1 MTWTADRR
9 QRDVSQQCAQR
20 EVMGMSSET
29 VAVIGGGPGGL
40 RAAHGIAEIGG
51 RAVLIEQRDFLGGAP
66 IAENYA
72 GITPHGEP
80 ARPQIQRMI
89 DLVTSHPGVDVR
101 LGTELAAASGEPGAF
116 TLTLRGPEG
125 EQQVGCGA
133 VIIATG
139 FTHFDPGRETQVYG
153 YYEFPDVIALQDLEA
168 MLSAHQVVRPS
179 NGQPPE
185 RVCFI
190 QCVGSRDR
198 LIGNEYCSKVCCG
211 VASKEAIEVRQLL
224 PESKV
229 YIFYID
235 MRMYGYWENE
245 IYWPAQEKHHVQY
258 VKGMI
263 TEVLAK
269 GDRLLVRGEDTTMGR
284 PMELEMDL
292 VVLSVGM
299 EPSPGTR
306 TAAKLL
312 GVRQNKYGF
321 IEAAGGPLDPVLT
334 SREGVFACGAALGPA
349 DLEDTVSSAAGAA
362 MKAFGFLRSRAA
374 VATG

>member
-1 MTWTADRR
+1 
-9 QRDVSQQCAQR
+9 
-20 EVMGMSSET
+20 MSSET

-51 RAVLIEQRDFLGGAP
+51 HAVLIEQRDFLGGAP

-80 ARPQIQRMI
+80 ARPQIERMI
-89 DLVTSHPGVDVR
+89 EAVTSHPAVEVR
-101 LGTELAAASGEPGAF
+101 LSTELAAVSGEPGAF
-116 TLTLRGPEG
+116 TLTLHGPDG
-125 EQQVGCGA
+125 DQPLDCGA

-153 YYEFPDVIALQDLEA
+153 YYEYPDVIALQDLEA

-211 VASKEAIEVRQLL
+211 VASKEAIEIRQLL
-224 PESKV
+224 PASKV

-306 TAAKLL
+306 KVAGLL
-312 GVRQNKYGF
+312 DVRQNKYGF
-321 IEAAGGPLDPVLT
+321 IDAAGSPLDPVLT

-362 MKAFGFLRSRAA
+362 MKAVAFLRTHATAA
-374 VATG
+374 AG

>member
-1 MTWTADRR
+1 
-9 QRDVSQQCAQR
+9 
-20 EVMGMSSET
+20 MSSQT

-51 RAVLIEQRDFLGGAP
+51 SALLIEQREFLGGAP
-66 IAENYA
+66 IAERYA

-80 ARPQIQRMI
+80 AGPQIRRMV
-89 DLVTSHPGVDVR
+89 DLVASHPGIDVR
-101 LGTELAAASGEPGAF
+101 LSTELAAVSGEPGAF
-116 TLTLRGPEG
+116 GLTLSSPDG
-125 EQQVGCGA
+125 EQQVDCGA

-153 YYEFPDVIALQDLEA
+153 YYEYPDVIALQDLEA
-168 MLSAHQVVRPS
+168 MLSDHRVVRPS

-224 PESKV
+224 PGSKV

-306 TAAKLL
+306 KVAKLL
-312 GVRQNKYGF
+312 GVKQNKYGF
-321 IEAAGGPLDPVLT
+321 IEAADSPLDPVLT
-334 SREGVFACGAALGPA
+334 SREGIFACGAALGPA

-374 VATG
+374 AATS

>member
-1 MTWTADRR
+1 
-9 QRDVSQQCAQR
+9 
-20 EVMGMSSET
+20 MSSDT

-51 RAVLIEQRDFLGGAP
+51 KVLLVEQRDFLGGAP

-72 GITPHGEP
+72 GMTPHGEP
-80 ARPQIQRMI
+80 AEPQIRRMI
-89 DLVTSHPGVDVR
+89 DLVTSHRGVDVR
-101 LGTELAAASGEPGAF
+101 LGAEPVGCAGEAGAF
-116 TLTLRGPEG
+116 TLTLRGPDG
-125 EQQVGCGA
+125 EQAVECGA
-133 VIIATG
+133 IVIATG
-139 FTHFDPGRETQVYG
+139 FSHFDPGRETQMYG

-168 MLSAHQVVRPS
+168 MLKEHRVLRPS

-198 LIGNEYCSKVCCG
+198 HIGNEYCSKVCCG

-224 PESKV
+224 PDSKV

-245 IYWPAQEKHHVQY
+245 IYWPAQEKYHVQY
-258 VKGMI
+258 VKGI
-263 TEVLAK
+263 ISEVLPK

-284 PMELEMDL
+284 PMELLMDL

-306 TAAKLL
+306 MVSRLL
-312 GVRQNKYGF
+312 GVKQNKYGF
-321 IEAAGGPLDPVLT
+321 VAGAGGPLDPVST
-334 SREGVFACGAALGPA
+334 NRDGIYACGAALGPA
-349 DLEDTVSSAAGAA
+349 DLEDTVSSASNAA
-362 MKAFGFLRSRAA
+362 MRAVGYLRSLAA
-374 VATG
+374 TAAS

>member
-1 MTWTADRR
+1 
-9 QRDVSQQCAQR
+9 
-20 EVMGMSSET
+20 MSSDT

-40 RAAHGIAEIGG
+40 RAAHAIAEIGG
-51 RAVLIEQRDFLGGAP
+51 KVVLIEQRGFLGGAP

-72 GITPHGEP
+72 GLTPHGEP
-80 ARPQIQRMI
+80 AEPQIQRMI
-89 DLVTSHPGVDVR
+89 DLVTSHPDADVR
-101 LGTELAAASGEPGAF
+101 LGTELAGAEGEGGAF
-116 TLTLRGPEG
+116 TLSLRGPDG
-125 EQQVGCGA
+125 EQPVECGA

-139 FTHFDPGRETQVYG
+139 FSHFDPGRETQMYG
-153 YYEFPDVIALQDLEA
+153 YYEFPDVIALQDLEP
-168 MLSAHQVVRPS
+168 MLKQHNVLRPS

-198 LIGNEYCSKVCCG
+198 HIGNEYCSKVCCG

-224 PESKV
+224 PGSKV
-229 YIFYID
+229 FIFYID
-235 MRMYGYWENE
+235 MRMYGYWENQ

-258 VKGMI
+258 VKGII
-263 TEVLAK
+263 TEVLPK

-306 TAAKLL
+306 KVAKLL
-312 GVRQNKYGF
+312 GVQQNKYGF
-321 IEAAGGPLDPVLT
+321 IDAAGSPLDPVST
-334 SREGVFACGAALGPA
+334 SREGIFACGAALGPA

-362 MKAFGFLRSRAA
+362 MKAVGYLRSRAA
-374 VATG
+374 AAAR

>member
-1 MTWTADRR
+1 
-9 QRDVSQQCAQR
+9 
-20 EVMGMSSET
+20 MSSET

-40 RAAHGIAEIGG
+40 RAAHGVAEIGG
-51 RAVLIEQRDFLGGAP
+51 HAVLIEQRDFLGGAP

-80 ARPQIQRMI
+80 ARPQIERMI
-89 DLVTSHPGVDVR
+89 DAVTAHPDVEVR
-101 LGTELAAASGEPGAF
+101 TGTQVTAAAGEPGAF
-116 TLTLRGPEG
+116 TLTLRGPDG
-125 EQQVGCGA
+125 EQQAECGA
-133 VIIATG
+133 IIIATG
-139 FTHFDPGRETQVYG
+139 FSHFDPGRETQMYG
-153 YYEFPDVIALQDLEA
+153 YYEFPDVVTLSDLEG

-198 LIGNEYCSKVCCG
+198 HIGNEYCSKVCCG

-224 PESKV
+224 PDSKV

-235 MRMYGYWENE
+235 MRMYGYWENQ

-258 VKGMI
+258 VKGI
-263 TEVLAK
+263 ISEVLAK

-299 EPSPGTR
+299 EASPGTR
-306 TAAKLL
+306 QVSRML

-321 IEAAGGPLDPVLT
+321 VDAVAAPLDTVST
-334 SREGVFACGAALGPA
+334 SREGIFACGAALGPA

-374 VATG
+374 AAAS